1 LEENTKGLL
10 SENQKSEEGEKRL
23 GLKVEESERRESW
36 AIPH

>member
-10 SENQKSEEGEKRL
+10 SENQKSEGEKRL